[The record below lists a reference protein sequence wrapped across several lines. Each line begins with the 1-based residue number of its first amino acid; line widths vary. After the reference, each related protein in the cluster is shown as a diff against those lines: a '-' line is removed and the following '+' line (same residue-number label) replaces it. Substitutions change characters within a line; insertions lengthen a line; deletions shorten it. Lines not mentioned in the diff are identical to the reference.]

1 MKKRGL
7 KRTSWIFAAGI
18 ALFLST
24 IILTPLSSPA
34 ADNYWTGASGLP
46 DWKYTA
52 NWSLGDVPADGD
64 NAFIINAGP
73 VNLNMAQTT
82 YPVPLNGS
90 LQSLVI
96 ENGTLIHG
104 GGYTLNVYAPPDPV
118 EPWVNWNP
126 PAIGFG
132 VNGTYSLSENG
143 TLNSARTVVGV
154 GGLFDGDLNP
164 TNNPPLSGGG
174 GLGIFN
180 QGGTTTANHGQLWV
194 GFNTYGE
201 YNLSGGTVN
210 IGGYEMGTLV
220 IGGKDWYGK
229 TYVGEGVFNQTGGDV
244 YVNGLGLFMAD
255 GPGTMGTYNLEN
267 GTLTVG
273 GYYVIG
279 GGGGTATFN
288 QTGGTNTANGMLEVG
303 GAGTGT
309 YNLSAGNLNTGS
321 TIVGAWGTGTFNQGL
336 TGDGGTHTVAGTLE
350 VGSHGSGTYNLIA
363 GNLATGSTI
372 VGNQGTGTFNQSGGT
387 HTVSGEL
394 ILGYWDSSGSGA
406 YGEYN
411 ISAGELYT
419 GQIVI
424 GAKYSNGY
432 QPGYGTFNQSGSGY
446 VETGSL
452 YLADT
457 PGSTGTYN
465 LSDGYL
471 RVWSQFDVIGVQGIG
486 TFNQTGGTHETGGL
500 FVGGFWS
507 NPGTGT
513 YNLDFGNLTVHGD
526 TILGDGGI
534 GTFNQGLN
542 GDGGTHQ
549 VDGNLIV
556 GLTSGTLLNPNT
568 YNLYN
573 GTLNVTGS
581 TIVGDQGVG
590 VFNQS
595 GGTHN
600 TAALYLGFNGGNGT
614 YNLYDGTLNVGG
626 FAVIG
631 GKDYTTNPGTG
642 EFNQYGGTHTT
653 GGLFLGDTEGS
664 VGTYN
669 LIGGDLTVSSQWAT
683 IGMRG
688 TGTFNQTGGTF
699 TTGGLALGGWVGT
712 GNGTYNLELGTLT
725 VNGNMYVGDW
735 GIGTFNQSGGSS
747 VIGDALV
754 VGATA
759 TGVGTYNISDGTLS
773 ANFVQVAREGKGTF
787 NQTGGSV
794 TISGLTG
801 DLNLGQASGSIG
813 SYDLSGDPSI
823 LTVGRMI
830 NIGID
835 GKGTF
840 TQTGGTVTA
849 AGGLI
854 LGGAVSGDGTYNL
867 SSGSIATGYEKIGIS
882 GTGYFSQ
889 SGGKNTTEDLAVGD
903 ETGGTGSYVLSGSG
917 KLSVSKYDIRVGV
930 KGTGSFTQGSGTENT
945 VTRTLVIGQLSGGI
959 GTYTMDGGNLS
970 MGANLRIG
978 NGAGSN
984 GTFIFNDGTV
994 SVGGTTYVG
1003 NEGTGILNQTGGSLT
1018 TASMDVGTK
1027 GTGTLTQNGL
1037 SSSVNVT
1044 NNLVLGREAGSVGTY
1059 NLIDGTLLT
1068 GAVTVGRSGTG
1079 TFTQTGGI
1087 HTATNEIL
1095 IAANPGSLG
1104 TYELKGGTL
1113 TAANII
1119 NNDKFNYSGGNLNAN
1134 ITNNALGTVTITGG
1148 TPVDPLVVNG
1158 NVNSWGLFKLTAANV
1173 VYNGTFNNYGDYI
1186 SDPSTSTFQD
1196 LIIKSGGRLIGDA
1209 DDQFIIAGDFEIDS
1223 GGSLNPLIAL
1233 TFGPGS
1239 HEFMFTGILTFAQ
1252 LILDSNGQLN
1262 IIGGLGSVLDVT
1274 DFSGDPSDIVNA
1286 GSNPVTI
1293 YYDDLND
1300 TGQGGTVE
1308 IPGSGQPVP
1317 EPSTLLLLGS
1327 GLLGAAGFLR
1337 RRFKKN

>member
-1 MKKRGL
+1 ME
-7 KRTSWIFAAGI
+7 KRTMKRALQIFAVAI
-18 ALFLST
+18 ALLASMV
-24 IILTPLSSPA
+24 ILTPISSQA
-34 ADNYWTGASGLP
+34 ADKYWIGGSSGG
-46 DWKYTA
+46 DWKYA
-52 NWSLGDVPADGD
+52 SNWSPYDVPADGD
-64 NAFIINAGP
+64 NAFLINAGT
-73 VNLNMAQTT
+73 VELNMYDSPAV
-82 YPVPLNGS
+82 VPQNGS
-90 LQSLVI
+90 LQSLRIDGVT
-96 ENGTLIHG
+96 TLRH
-104 GGYTLNVYAPPDPV
+104 
-118 EPWVNWNP
+118 
-126 PAIGFG
+126 
-132 VNGTYSLSENG
+132 SENG
-143 TLNSARTVVGV
+143 TLTTGELYVGFGTFNNSQYT
-154 GGLFDGDLNP
+154 L
-164 TNNPPLSGGG
+164 GGG
-174 GLGIFN
+174 NL
-180 QGGTTTANHGQLWV
+180 TV
-194 GFNTYGE
+194 YGFT
-201 YNLSGGTVN
+201 
-210 IGGYEMGTLV
+210 V
-220 IGGKDWYGK
+220 IGGKKGYYDPDDGWIDTIG
-229 TYVGEGVFNQTGGDV
+229 TGTFNQFGGSFNTGGLF
-244 YVNGLGLFMAD
+244 LGDTF
-255 GPGTMGTYNLEN
+255 GSTGTYNLYN
-267 GTLTVG
+267 GNLNVNSPWAVIGANGGTGEFNQSGGSFSANDLGVG
-273 GYYVIG
+273 GSGVGTYNLSDGALAVNGNMYVG
-279 GGGGTATFN
+279 DWDQGTFN
-288 QTGGTNTANGMLEVG
+288 QTGGSATVSNLVLASNGG
-303 GAGTGT
+303 TTGT
-309 YNLSAGNLNTGS
+309 YNLIAGDLNTGS
-321 TIVGAWGTGTFNQGL
+321 TIVGNFGTGTF
-336 TGDGGTHTVAGTLE
+336 T
-350 VGSHGSGTYNLIA
+350 
-363 GNLATGSTI
+363 
-372 VGNQGTGTFNQSGGT
+372 QSGGN
-387 HTVSGEL
+387 HTIIG
-394 ILGYWDSSGSGA
+394 GYEVEVPGWGFEYIGLDIGSK
-406 YGEYN
+406 
-411 ISAGELYT
+411 T
-419 GQIVI
+419 
-424 GAKYSNGY
+424 
-432 QPGYGTFNQSGSGY
+432 
-446 VETGSL
+446 
-452 YLADT
+452 
-457 PGSTGTYN
+457 GSTGTY
-465 LSDGYL
+465 
-471 RVWSQFDVIGVQGIG
+471 
-486 TFNQTGGTHETGGL
+486 T
-500 FVGGFWS
+500 
-507 NPGTGT
+507 
-513 YNLDFGNLTVHGD
+513 
-526 TILGDGGI
+526 
-534 GTFNQGLN
+534 
-542 GDGGTHQ
+542 
-549 VDGNLIV
+549 
-556 GLTSGTLLNPNT
+556 LTSGN
-568 YNLYN
+568 
-573 GTLNVTGS
+573 LNVS
-581 TIVGDQGVG
+581 YITIVGNEGTG
-590 VFNQS
+590 VFNLGDPS
-595 GGTHN
+595 TGTGDGIHD

-823 LTVGRMI
+823 LTVGRTI

-867 SSGSIATGYEKIGIS
+867 SSGSIATGYEKIGIN

-959 GTYTMDGGNLS
+959 GTYTMDGGDLS
-970 MGANLRIG
+970 MGSNLRIG